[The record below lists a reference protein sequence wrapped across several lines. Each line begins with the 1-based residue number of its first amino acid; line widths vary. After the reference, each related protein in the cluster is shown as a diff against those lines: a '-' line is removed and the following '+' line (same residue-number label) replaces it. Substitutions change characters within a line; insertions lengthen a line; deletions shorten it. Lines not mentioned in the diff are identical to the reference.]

1 MISIHNIDKS
11 FGKLKVLDNINIK
24 LEAGQVV
31 ALIGPNGSGKTT
43 LIRSILGMVK
53 PDKGSILFNG
63 EEIIMSWKYREN
75 IGYMPQLA
83 KFPDRIK
90 VKELFDMI
98 LDIRKNI
105 HSGPID
111 DELIKLF
118 ELEKIYDKRI
128 GTLSGGT
135 KQKVSAALTFLFNP
149 QVLILDEP
157 TTGLDLVSAELLKK
171 KIIKEQANQKL
182 VLITS
187 HILSDI
193 EEVASHVMYL
203 YEGRLQF
210 VKSIVQLKEETDEKS
225 LNKAIVK
232 IMLAQN
238 QYEPA

>member
-1 MISIHNIDKS
+1 MISVHNLHKS
-11 FGKLKVLDNINIK
+11 FGKLKVLDDVNVT

-43 LIRSILGMVK
+43 FIRSILGMVK
-53 PDKGSILFNG
+53 PEQGSILYNG
-63 EEIIMSWKYREN
+63 QEILKAWKYREN

-83 KFPDRIK
+83 KFPERIQ
-90 VKELFDMI
+90 VKELLDMMK
-98 LDIRKNI
+98 DIRKNNKVDN
-105 HSGPID
+105 ID
-111 DELIKLF
+111 EELIELF
-118 ELEKIYDKRI
+118 DLKKIYQKRT

-149 QVLILDEP
+149 NVLILDEP
-157 TTGLDLVSAELLKK
+157 TTGLDPVSAEILKN
-171 KIIKEQANQKL
+171 KITKEQSKQKL

-203 YEGRLQF
+203 HEGKMQF
-210 VKSIVQLKEETDEKS
+210 VKSIEQLKMETQEVS

-232 IMLAQN
+232 IMQ
-238 QYEPA
+238 QEIK